1 MTQQTPTAP
10 QLVRGSQDTL
20 ETLVGRKFGMHDD
33 LGNGGRM
40 GGRIGSKVGRI
51 HDYVRCPSLSL
62 TSNDGGALQH
72 VSRLRRIAPP
82 IADADPIGLDDPIS
96 GRDSRPAALVRRPFS
111 NPRPEPMTATQDRN
125 SRPLHCN
132 MVFILGRLIHFSN
145 LSLL

>member
-1 MTQQTPTAP
+1 
-10 QLVRGSQDTL
+10 
-20 ETLVGRKFGMHDD
+20 
-33 LGNGGRM
+33 M
-40 GGRIGSKVGRI
+40 GGGSGRRSEEFMI
-51 HDYVRCPSLSL
+51 TYVVRHSTHVERRWCPAACVDMMNRS
-62 TSNDGGALQH
+62 
-72 VSRLRRIAPP
+72 P

-145 LSLL
+145 LSLYSYHVFQ

>member
-1 MTQQTPTAP
+1 
-10 QLVRGSQDTL
+10 
-20 ETLVGRKFGMHDD
+20 
-33 LGNGGRM
+33 M

-82 IADADPIGLDDPIS
+82 IADAEPIGLDDPIS

-111 NPRPEPMTATQDRN
+111 NPRAKPMTATQERN

-132 MVFILGRLIHFSN
+132 MVVILGRLIHISN